1 MHPRIWVGQSS
12 FYLVIYYVNGICMS
26 AMGTP
31 KVQLNE
37 HFNPSKVAFER
48 VSCDRKVFVPIYLI

>member
-1 MHPRIWVGQSS
+1 
-12 FYLVIYYVNGICMS
+12 MS
-26 AMGTP
+26 AMGRP

-48 VSCDRKVFVPIYLI
+48 VSCDIKVFVPIYLI